1 MRNSFC
7 NIVVKGIVKSSVMT
21 GALFVSAIAMIPAVA
36 VAHHAFAAEFDRDQP
51 IEITG
56 SVTKVEWMNPHAR
69 IYVDAK
75 DGSGATVNWN
85 LEMGS
90 PNGLMRR
97 GWRRDS
103 LKPGDVVTI
112 TGWRARN
119 HPLVGNIDEVTMPD
133 GSKIFA
139 DTSAND

>member
-1 MRNSFC
+1 MRNKFC
-7 NIVVKGIVKSSVMT
+7 NNVPLMFRSRSLL
-21 GALFVSAIAMIPAVA
+21 GALILMSLATTPLPAT
-36 VAHHAFAAEFDRDQP
+36 AHHAFAAEFDRAQP

-56 SVTKVEWMNPHAR
+56 TVSKVEWMNPHAR
-69 IYVDAK
+69 IYVDVT
-75 DGSGATVNWN
+75 DGNGKTVNWN

-119 HPLVGNIDEVTMPD
+119 NPLVGNIDDVIMPD

-139 DTSAND
+139 DTSANN

>member
-7 NIVVKGIVKSSVMT
+7 NTLLVTLKSRLVISVLT
-21 GALFVSAIAMIPAVA
+21 LATAAALPTIAS
-36 VAHHAFAAEFDRDQP
+36 AHHAFAAEFDRNQP

-56 SVTKVEWMNPHAR
+56 NVTKVEWMNPHAR
-69 IYVDAK
+69 IYVDVTDAN
-75 DGSGATVNWN
+75 GATVNWN

-103 LKPGDVVTI
+103 LKPGDKVTI

-119 HPLVGNIDEVTMPD
+119 NPLVGNIDDVILPD

-139 DTSAND
+139 DTSANN

>member
-1 MRNSFC
+1 MRKIFC
-7 NIVVKGIVKSSVMT
+7 NVMPVISRKRALPCLLLIVGFT
-21 GALFVSAIAMIPAVA
+21 TAPLTAT
-36 VAHHAFAAEFDRDQP
+36 AHHAFAAEFDRNQP

-56 SVTKVEWMNPHAR
+56 KVSKVEWMNPHAR
-69 IYVDAK
+69 IYVDVTDA
-75 DGSGATVNWN
+75 DGKTVNWN

-103 LKPGDVVTI
+103 LKPGDQVTI

-119 HPLVGNIDEVTMPD
+119 NPLVGNIDDVIMPD

-139 DTSAND
+139 DSSANN

>member
-7 NIVVKGIVKSSVMT
+7 NIVKGIMNSHLLVSVLTVTVVAMT
-21 GALFVSAIAMIPAVA
+21 PSGAF
-36 VAHHAFAAEFDRDQP
+36 AHHAFAAEFDRDQP

-69 IYVDAK
+69 IYIDVK
-75 DGSGATVNWN
+75 DVSGATVNWN

-103 LKPGDVVTI
+103 LKPGDIVTI

-119 HPLVGNIDEVTMPD
+119 NPLVGNIDEVTMPD

-139 DTSAND
+139 DTSANN

>member
-1 MRNSFC
+1 MRNDFC
-7 NIVVKGIVKSSVMT
+7 NYVPVIKRNRLLIGVLVLT
-21 GALFVSAIAMIPAVA
+21 GCAATPLAAI
-36 VAHHAFAAEFDRDQP
+36 AHHAFAAEFDRNQP

-56 SVTKVEWMNPHAR
+56 KVSKVEWMNPHAR
-69 IYVDAK
+69 IYVDVTDAN
-75 DGSGATVNWN
+75 GETVNWN

-103 LKPGDVVTI
+103 LKPGDAVTV

-119 HPLVGNIDEVTMPD
+119 NPLVGNIDEVIMPD

-139 DTSAND
+139 DTSANN

>member
-7 NIVVKGIVKSSVMT
+7 NI
-21 GALFVSAIAMIPAVA
+21 ALRMYRSRLLLSGWVLASLAVIPLPTM
-36 VAHHAFAAEFDRDQP
+36 AHHAFAAEFDRDQP

-56 SVTKVEWMNPHAR
+56 TVSKVEWMNPHAR
-69 IYVDAK
+69 IYVDVK
-75 DGSGATVNWN
+75 QDNGETVNWN

-119 HPLVGNIDEVTMPD
+119 NPLVGNIDDVILPD

-139 DTSAND
+139 DTSANN

>member
-1 MRNSFC
+1 MRSRFS
-7 NIVVKGIVKSSVMT
+7 NIAKAVLKSRVAAS
-21 GALFVSAIAMIPAVA
+21 ALLLAAVA
-36 VAHHAFAAEFDRDQP
+36 MMPCAASAHHAFAAEFDRNQP

-69 IYVDAK
+69 IYVDAP
-75 DGSGATVNWN
+75 DANGATVNWN

-103 LKPGDVVTI
+103 LKPGDKVTI

-119 HPLVGNIDEVTMPD
+119 NPLVGNIDEVTLPD
-133 GSKIFA
+133 GTRIFA
-139 DTSAND
+139 DTSANN

>member
-1 MRNSFC
+1 MCNSFC
-7 NIVVKGIVKSSVMT
+7 SIVPAIFRARLLLCVFGLTGI
-21 GALFVSAIAMIPAVA
+21 AVTPLTA
-36 VAHHAFAAEFDRDQP
+36 TAHHAFAAEFDRNQP

-56 SVTKVEWMNPHAR
+56 KVSKVEWMNPHAR
-69 IYVDAK
+69 IYVDVTDAN
-75 DGSGATVNWN
+75 GETVNWN

-103 LKPGDVVTI
+103 LKPGDAITI

-119 HPLVGNIDEVTMPD
+119 NPLVGNIDEVIMPD

-139 DTSAND
+139 DTSANN

>member
-1 MRNSFC
+1 MRNSLC
-7 NIVVKGIVKSSVMT
+7 NILLVTLKSRLVISVLT
-21 GALFVSAIAMIPAVA
+21 LATAAALPTIAS
-36 VAHHAFAAEFDRDQP
+36 AHHAFAAEFDRNQP

-56 SVTKVEWMNPHAR
+56 NVTKVEWMNPHAR
-69 IYVDAK
+69 IYVDVTDAN
-75 DGSGATVNWN
+75 GATVNWN

-103 LKPGDVVTI
+103 LKPGDKVTI

-119 HPLVGNIDEVTMPD
+119 NPLVGNIDDVIMPD

-139 DTSAND
+139 DTSANN